1 MHVQFEWPAGC
12 CCCPPNPPPSRTSG
26 PPTLLL
32 PSILPCAVFVVGI
45 LLAILVGYGLGANVS
60 GLQPYN
66 G

>member
-1 MHVQFEWPAGC
+1 MCSSSGRRAAAAACPILRRPA
-12 CCCPPNPPPSRTSG
+12 PQRRL
-26 PPTLLL
+26 TLRL
-32 PSILPCAVFVVGI
+32 PSTLPSAVFVVGI